1 MLFRTVLKEKN
12 KVFIDLQMQ
21 LELFFFFF
29 EFYAAFVA
37 DVLPV
42 AYLEALGVSIAS
54 VAIT

>member
-1 MLFRTVLKEKN
+1 MRFRIVLKKRKQGFCRFELK
-12 KVFIDLQMQ
+12 LR
-21 LELFFFFF
+21 LFFFFF

-54 VAIT
+54 VAIA

>member
-42 AYLEALGVSIAS
+42 AYLEALGISVAS
-54 VAIT
+54 VAIA